1 MRVAA
6 PKDTSLTREAIVKW
20 IHDYLQRALDLKREA
35 IDEDAYFSD
44 YGVDSMFAV
53 VMTGDIREWIKK
65 DISPTALYEHPTV
78 NRLADHVAHLAG
90 VTALHVE
97 RGR

>member
-1 MRVAA
+1 M
-6 PKDTSLTREAIVKW
+6 IVKW
-20 IHDYLQRALDLKREA
+20 IRDYLQRALDLKRDV
-35 IDEDAYFSD
+35 IEDDTYFSD

-78 NRLADHVAHLAG
+78 NKLADHVAHLAG
-90 VTALHVE
+90 VVSLHVE
-97 RGR
+97 RER